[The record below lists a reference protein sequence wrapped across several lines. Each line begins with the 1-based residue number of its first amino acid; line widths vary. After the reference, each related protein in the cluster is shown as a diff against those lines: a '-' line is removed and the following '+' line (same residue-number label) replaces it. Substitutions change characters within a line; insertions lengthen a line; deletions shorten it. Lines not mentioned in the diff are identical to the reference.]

1 MNHNTLTD
9 KDIRGVLSE
18 LIEKTISCLIINS
31 SIVKETV
38 KLVGEKYIKEY
49 FENIRHTLLKEIRL
63 DDQNIE
69 NNYVS
74 LKTLLPAFKAET
86 TKIGDIDVYL
96 FKEINRRNVSGK
108 YLINIVFPCRNSARI
123 ISNSIELLVSE
134 IRKAHQI
141 DFNIIFQVNNTSDST
156 IGKITKSLEQYSNLT
171 KAVNFYL
178 VETNPRLQ
186 FSLPG
191 SLNIG
196 FYFAKELNEKL
207 LNQYKEILFSFW
219 DDELVNLIPT
229 PESLFTSNLNMLLS
243 KNTNKAISGYMID
256 NRIGISR
263 WHEISKGFS
272 SDIRFVHSKP
282 YLHGGSGTIMRLKD
296 YPKEGIELGGIAD
309 TDLSACLLKE
319 IDYETLNNLNYKD
332 WPVRSNPYAPVFH
345 PIETDILKWTTK
357 YLMYQISWENTYE
370 SLNKGKHKI
379 GTIWKKRI
387 DENRLDFHRRINDY
401 LINLSPE
408 KIMDREFMHYYYL
421 TIQSIN
427 DKKSLYDKLKFFR
440 NRSLEMR

>member
-1 MNHNTLTD
+1 MSHITQID
-9 KDIRGVLSE
+9 KDTHEVLLE
-18 LIEKTISCLIINS
+18 LIEKTILSLTANS
-31 SIVKETV
+31 PIVKEIG
-38 KLVGEKYIKEY
+38 KLVGKKYIEEY
-49 FENIRHTLLKEIRL
+49 FKSLRHILLKEIKL
-63 DDQNIE
+63 DNKTME

-74 LKTLLPAFKAET
+74 LRTILPELKFET
-86 TKIGDIDVYL
+86 TRVGDIDVYIY
-96 FKEINRRNVSGK
+96 KEINRKNVSGQ

-123 ISNSIELLVSE
+123 ISNSIELLISE

-141 DFNIIFQVNNTSDST
+141 DFNIIFQVNNTSDKT
-156 IGKITKSLEQYSNLT
+156 VEEIIKSLELNSSLT
-171 KAVNFYL
+171 KSINFYL
-178 VETNPRLQ
+178 LETDPKLQ

-191 SLNIG
+191 SLNLG
-196 FYFAKELNEKL
+196 FNFAKELSEKL
-207 LNQYKEILFSFW
+207 VGKYEEYLFSFW

-229 PESLFTSNLNMLLS
+229 PESLFTSNLNILLS
-243 KNTNKAISGYMID
+243 KKTNKAISGYMID

-282 YLHGGSGTIMRLKD
+282 YLHGGSGTVMRLND
-296 YPKEGIELGGIAD
+296 YPKKGIELGGIAD
-309 TDLSACLLKE
+309 TDLSAYLLKK

-370 SLNKGKHKI
+370 SLNKDKHKI
-379 GTIWKKRI
+379 GTLWKKCI

-401 LINLSPE
+401 LINLSSE
-408 KIMDREFMHYYYL
+408 KILDREFMHYYYL
-421 TIQSIN
+421 TIQRIN
-427 DKKSLYDKLKFFR
+427 NKKSLYDKLKFFR